1 MKARVPIQKKLPR
14 KTLQEVEGYA
24 KEVVD
29 RYEQDCMRRFF
40 KLACL
45 ALNQGFGF
53 GTDRLQKFIVAA
65 GEHAGN
71 QDEIFWWHVD
81 QLLID
86 RLGLPFEREKEG

>member
-14 KTLQEVEGYA
+14 KTLLEVEGYA

-40 KLACL
+40 KIACL
-45 ALNQGFGF
+45 TLNKEFGF
-53 GTDRLQKFIVAA
+53 GKSKLTRFIIDA
-65 GEHAGN
+65 GEKSSEK
-71 QDEIFWWHVD
+71 DEIFWWHLD

-86 RLGLPFEREKEG
+86 KMGIPFEREKEG

>member
-71 QDEIFWWHVD
+71 ARRNLVVASGSAF
-81 QLLID
+81 D
-86 RLGLPFEREKEG
+86 RQAGAAF

>member
-1 MKARVPIQKKLPR
+1 MRAHIP
-14 KTLQEVEGYA
+14 A
-24 KEVVD
+24 KNALSKQSKQAVKEYVD
-29 RYEQDCMRRFF
+29 SYEKDCMRRFF

-71 QDEIFWWHVD
+71 QDEIFWWHTD
-81 QLLID
+81 KLLID
-86 RLGLPFEREKEG
+86 QLGLPFEREKEG